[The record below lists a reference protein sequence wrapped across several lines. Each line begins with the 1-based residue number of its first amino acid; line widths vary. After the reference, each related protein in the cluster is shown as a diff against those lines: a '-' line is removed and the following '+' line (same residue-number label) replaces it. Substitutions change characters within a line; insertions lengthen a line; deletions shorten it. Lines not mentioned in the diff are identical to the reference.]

1 MGLSDLLSKEGR
13 ARRGLQKT
21 IQRASDKHAQSID
34 RWKALEQL
42 RDDGGEEAT
51 VGLLR
56 RFSFNYDKTIE
67 DEQEKEWVYE
77 TLSIMGAKVLPALRK
92 YMRDTETLAWPLK
105 ILERVSK
112 GETFLDTL
120 RTLCEW
126 NDNSYVRDPSKKI
139 QLVHFLGEHRSPA
152 IAALIVPYLEDV
164 DEGVRFNAVEALLF
178 QLSGKGDDSAE
189 SAGLRDAVLPPLVQL
204 LGNKSEESRRIKVR
218 MVEGLAEVG
227 LPLGELAGQVEK
239 AISELDIDARIDR
252 EKRVKLASAK

>member
-1 MGLSDLLSKEGR
+1 MDAG
-13 ARRGLQKT
+13 
-21 IQRASDKHAQSID
+21 
-34 RWKALEQL
+34 
-42 RDDGGEEAT
+42 
-51 VGLLR
+51 
-56 RFSFNYDKTIE
+56 
-67 DEQEKEWVYE
+67 
-77 TLSIMGAKVLPALRK
+77 
-92 YMRDTETLAWPLK
+92 
-105 ILERVSK
+105 
-112 GETFLDTL
+112 
-120 RTLCEW
+120 
-126 NDNSYVRDPSKKI
+126 SYVRDPSKKI

-252 EKRVKLASAK
+252 EKRVKLGSAK